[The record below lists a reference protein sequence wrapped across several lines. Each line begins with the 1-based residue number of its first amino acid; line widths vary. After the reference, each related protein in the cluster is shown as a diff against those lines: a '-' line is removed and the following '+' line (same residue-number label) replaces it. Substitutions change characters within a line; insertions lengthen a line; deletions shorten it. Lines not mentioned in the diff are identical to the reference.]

1 MMHYE
6 EHRQAT
12 HERRQR
18 FMREAQAQRMARQA
32 RGREYRRRRRRTF
45 AEAIQWRRRQ
55 GAHA

>member
-18 FMREAQAQRMARQA
+18 FMREAAAERMARQA
-32 RGREYRRRRRRTF
+32 RGREHRRWRAF
-45 AEAIQWRRRQ
+45 AAARQWRRQ
-55 GAHA
+55 GAPA

>member
-12 HERRQR
+12 HERMQR
-18 FMREAQAQRMARQA
+18 FMRQAEAERMARQA
-32 RGREYRRRRRRTF
+32 RGREYRRRRWRTF
-45 AEAIQWRRRQ
+45 AEAMQWRRQ